1 MLALEGTMFG
11 IDLHMW
17 NSALKQP
24 EFLNL
29 LRFQTRR
36 SQNCHFAFH
45 VVSWRSETVG
55 LGGKNGVLP
64 NHHFRV
70 HLSREVL

>member
-1 MLALEGTMFG
+1 MLALEGIMFG
-11 IDLHMW
+11 LVSPMW

-29 LRFQTRR
+29 LCFQTRR
-36 SQNCHFAFH
+36 YQNCHFACH
-45 VVSWRSETVG
+45 VVSWSSETVG
-55 LGGKNGVLP
+55 LGGKNLCVTY
-64 NHHFRV
+64 RV